1 LTILIEFSR
10 QFRIAFTLLVFF
22 TIVTGVLYPV
32 IVTGIAQCFFP
43 RQANGSIVTQDNLA
57 VGSELIGQS
66 FTDPKY
72 FWGRPSATTPYAYNA
87 EASSGSNLGPMNPDL
102 LKAVKQRMQTLQF
115 ADRPNTTPVPVDL
128 VTASASGLD
137 PDISPLAAR
146 YQVYRIAKARNL
158 AADKVETLIATMT
171 KKRFLGVLGEPRIN
185 VLQLNLALD
194 ALDKNLHSS
203 KGA

>member
-1 LTILIEFSR
+1 MILMELTR
-10 QFRIAFTLLVFF
+10 QFRIAFTLIVFF
-22 TIVTGVLYPV
+22 TIVTGVLYPA

-43 RQANGSIVTQDNLA
+43 GQANGSIITQDNRA

-87 EASSGSNLGPMNPDL
+87 EASSGSNSGPMNPDFL
-102 LKAVKQRMQTLQF
+102 MAVKHRIQTLQL
-115 ADRPNTTPVPVDL
+115 ADRLNTAPLPVDL

-146 YQVYRIAKARNL
+146 YQVYRIAKARKCPV
-158 AADKVETLIATMT
+158 DKVQALVVAAT

-194 ALDKNLHSS
+194 ALDNNLHSR

>member
-1 LTILIEFSR
+1 LIEFIR
-10 QFRIAFTLLVFF
+10 QFRTAFMLLVFF
-22 TIVTGVLYPV
+22 TIVTGVLYPA

-43 RQANGSIVTQDNLA
+43 RQANGSIITQANLA

-87 EASSGSNLGPMNPDL
+87 EASSGSNLGPMNPDFL
-102 LKAVKQRMQTLQF
+102 AAVKQRMQTLQL
-115 ADRPNTTPVPVDL
+115 ADRVNKLPVPVDL

-137 PDISPLAAR
+137 PEISPIAAR

-158 AADKVETLIATMT
+158 AVNTVETLIFTTT

-194 ALDKNLHSS
+194 ALDKNLHPS
-203 KGA
+203 KGV